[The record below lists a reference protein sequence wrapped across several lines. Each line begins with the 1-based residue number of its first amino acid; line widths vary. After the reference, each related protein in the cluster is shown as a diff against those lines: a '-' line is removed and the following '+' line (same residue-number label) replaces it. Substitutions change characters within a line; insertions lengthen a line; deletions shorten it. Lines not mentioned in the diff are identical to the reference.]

1 LVHAAAIVA
10 APILTANLIAAIW
23 RRLDGSLRR
32 RSAITVTAIEGSI
45 LIAAIWRRLDG
56 GLRRRRSIA
65 AIKAPVL
72 IAATWRRLDGE
83 LRRWTAV
90 AVAPIGIL
98 TWLILRLHG
107 CLRSGTPTMIAAIRM
122 PALWRSRLA

>member
-32 RSAITVTAIEGSI
+32 RAATAVTAIEGSI

-56 GLRRRRSIA
+56 GLRRRRAIA

-72 IAATWRRLDGE
+72 IAATCGA
-83 LRRWTAV
+83 WTANCG
-90 AVAPIGIL
+90 AGP
-98 TWLILRLHG
+98 
-107 CLRSGTPTMIAAIRM
+107 
-122 PALWRSRLA
+122 RSRLPRSGF